1 MYYSDYCGR
10 CKTNLP
16 SREETPPNWPYRTD
30 DNGEQLCAA
39 CHHYMNS
46 ELCVVCD
53 SPIIHD
59 GNQWVHEAERHW
71 CDRPTYD
78 LPGLWVGVIH
88 RDRTSD
94 LIVGPFNGLRAGHQ
108 WARSMRVACGF
119 NPVAD
124 PSTIVDTHHIWVY
137 GTELD
142 DYEKPEPV
150 SESTSTTTRRT
161 FRQRLMFWRN
171 QHD

>member
-1 MYYSDYCGR
+1 MYYLDYCGR
-10 CKTNLP
+10 C
-16 SREETPPNWPYRTD
+16 REDIPEGTGHTHDNYRD
-30 DNGEQLCAA
+30 MICGD
-39 CHHYMNS
+39 CHHYLNS
-46 ELCVVCD
+46 ELCTTCD
-53 SPIIHD
+53 SPIIPD
-59 GNQWVHEAERHW
+59 GDSWVHETEHRW
-71 CDRPTYD
+71 CTRPTYD
-78 LPGLWVGVIH
+78 VPGLWVGVIH
-88 RDRTSD
+88 RDRTAD
-94 LIVGPFNGLRAGHQ
+94 LIIGPFDGLRAGHQ

-124 PSTIVDTHHIWVY
+124 PSQIVDTHHIWVY